1 MFSIDFWK
9 KVIFANLV
17 TYEVLHGQRR
27 YSVSYTL
34 ATLRPRLDSNDEL
47 HDFEVL

>member
-1 MFSIDFWK
+1 MSSIDFWK

-27 YSVSYTL
+27 YISAKISAV
-34 ATLRPRLDSNDEL
+34 
-47 HDFEVL
+47 DFQENH

>member
-1 MFSIDFWK
+1 MSYIDFWK

-27 YSVSYTL
+27 LVACGAICYADWGLTG
-34 ATLRPRLDSNDEL
+34 
-47 HDFEVL
+47 

>member
-1 MFSIDFWK
+1 MSSIDLLK

-27 YSVSYTL
+27 YAAAVL
-34 ATLRPRLDSNDEL
+34 PRYLET
-47 HDFEVL
+47 FYII

>member
-1 MFSIDFWK
+1 LK

-27 YSVSYTL
+27 YFIFL
-34 ATLRPRLDSNDEL
+34 K
-47 HDFEVL
+47 